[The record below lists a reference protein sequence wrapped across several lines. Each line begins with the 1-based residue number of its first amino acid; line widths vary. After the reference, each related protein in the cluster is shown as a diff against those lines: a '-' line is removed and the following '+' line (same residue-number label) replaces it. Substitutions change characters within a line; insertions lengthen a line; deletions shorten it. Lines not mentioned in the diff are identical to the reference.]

1 MSSYVIRHVDGGY
14 LRKGSNAKWE
24 RTASF
29 ILAERMEYF
38 KAQNVINNCIGPA
51 LRDCWEIVEED
62 EAKAPFVRGSAE
74 LTEPSEIDGFDW
86 KEISA
91 YQLKLYNNMSAYGEQ
106 LRRDLRNVDLEI
118 CDIEHYIEF
127 FALDAA
133 KGYKAYR
140 MLKERLKRRRHI
152 KDEMAKVNCFLAGS
166 SGDFSSG
173 KIDRQIKGFDNCRY
187 TPRVLSELFGLDSG
201 EKCLQHVS

>member
-1 MSSYVIRHVDGGY
+1 MGSYMIRHVDGGY
-14 LRKGSNAKWE
+14 LRKGKDAKWE
-24 RTASF
+24 RTSNF
-29 ILAERMEYF
+29 GLAEKMEYF

-51 LRDCWEIVEED
+51 MRDYWEIVEED
-62 EAKAPFVRGSAE
+62 EVKASFPPKRAE
-74 LTEPSEIDGFDW
+74 AAEIDSFDW
-86 KEISA
+86 KEISEH
-91 YQLKLYNNMSAYGEQ
+91 QLKLYNNLSAYGEQ
-106 LRRDLRNVDLEI
+106 LRRELSNVDLEI

-173 KIDRQIKGFDNCRY
+173 KIDRQIKGLDHCRY
-187 TPRVLSELFGLDSG
+187 TPRVLSELFGLDQG
-201 EKCLQHVS
+201 ERVLQHVS

>member
-1 MSSYVIRHVDGGY
+1 MSSYVIRHVEGGY
-14 LRKGSNAKWE
+14 LRKGKDAKWE
-24 RTASF
+24 RTMNF
-29 ILAERMEYF
+29 GLAERMEYF
-38 KAQNVINNCIGPA
+38 KAQNVINNCIGSS
-51 LRDCWEIVEED
+51 LRDYWEIVEED
-62 EAKAPFVRGSAE
+62 EAKVLHVSGDEEAAG
-74 LTEPSEIDGFDW
+74 LGGFDW

-91 YQLKLYNNMSAYGEQ
+91 HQLKLYNNLTAYGEQ
-106 LRRDLRNVDLEI
+106 LRRELSNVDLEI

-152 KDEMAKVNCFLAGS
+152 KDEIAKVNCFLAGS

-187 TPRVLSELFGLDSG
+187 TPRVLNELFNLDSG

>member
-29 ILAERMEYF
+29 DLAERMEYF
-38 KAQNVINNCIGPA
+38 KAQNVINNCIGPS
-51 LRDCWEIVEED
+51 LRDYWEIVEED
-62 EAKAPFVRGSAE
+62 EVKAQLEPGN
-74 LTEPSEIDGFDW
+74 TEVVDLDGFDW
-86 KEISA
+86 KEISTH
-91 YQLKLYNNMSAYGEQ
+91 QLKLYNNLTAYGER
-106 LRRDLRNVDLEI
+106 LRRDLSNVDLEI

-152 KDEMAKVNCFLAGS
+152 KDEIAKVNCFLAGS

>member
-1 MSSYVIRHVDGGY
+1 MGSYVIRHINGGY
-14 LRKGSNAKWE
+14 LRKGKDAKWE
-24 RTASF
+24 RTPNF
-29 ILAERMEYF
+29 DRAEKMEYF
-38 KAQNVINNCIGPA
+38 KAQNIINNCIGPA
-51 LRDCWEIVEED
+51 FRDCWEIIELDDAKVSRGA
-62 EAKAPFVRGSAE
+62 AKADPVE
-74 LTEPSEIDGFDW
+74 MDGFDW

-91 YQLKLYNNMSAYGEQ
+91 YQLKLYNNLSAYGEQ
-106 LRRDLRNVDLEI
+106 LRRELSSVDLEI

-173 KIDRQIKGFDNCRY
+173 KIDRQIKGLDDRCY

-201 EKCLQHVS
+201 EKFLQNVS